1 MNAYISLFFLKVLI
15 AISLPPFDCLK
26 LLYKGR
32 TYFMRP
38 CDVMNATTSGT
49 EIKVTKNVGKDG
61 ETK

>member
-1 MNAYISLFFLKVLI
+1 MNTYISLFFLKVLM
-15 AISLPPFDCLK
+15 AVSLPPLDCLK

-49 EIKVTKNVGKDG
+49 EKIVINKVERDDEKK
-61 ETK
+61 

>member
-1 MNAYISLFFLKVLI
+1 MAV
-15 AISLPPFDCLK
+15 SLPPLDCLK

-49 EIKVTKNVGKDG
+49 EKIVINKVERDDEKK
-61 ETK
+61 